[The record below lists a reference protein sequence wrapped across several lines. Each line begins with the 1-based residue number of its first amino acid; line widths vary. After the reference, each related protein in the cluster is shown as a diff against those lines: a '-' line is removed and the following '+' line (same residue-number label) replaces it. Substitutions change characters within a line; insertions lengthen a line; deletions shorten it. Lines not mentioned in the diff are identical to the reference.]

1 MRFARRGSGVFAR
14 CFEGSSHDA
23 FSVVRLPMK
32 IVHAIHDFLPRH
44 RAGSEI
50 YALEL
55 CRALARRHDVTILC
69 AEYDPSR
76 KNGSTSWRT
85 YDGLRVVEVVNNW
98 VFASLAKTYQSRTLN
113 RSFKRV
119 LTAIRPDVVHIHNLL
134 NLSMDL
140 PAVAKALGVSCVAT
154 LHDYT
159 LVCPSGGQRVHM
171 AEQHVCTEIDPE
183 RCARCFPQ
191 SHFYS
196 QMVASRIPE
205 AARRS
210 PTAVKL
216 TRVVQRLAPQL
227 FESLERRVKQ
237 LPVVTAR
244 DVIERLEKVREVFD
258 TIDLFIA
265 PSAALGAEYRRLGL
279 PAAKLR
285 VSDYGFARFDAAPRT
300 AGGRLR
306 IGFVGTL
313 VWHKG
318 PHVLLEAVQHLPAD
332 KFELK
337 LFGDPN
343 VFPDYVRTLRRLAHN
358 APVRFMG
365 GFDQSRM
372 PDVYAE
378 IDVLVVPSLWPE
390 NSPLVIHEAFMAG
403 VPVVG
408 SRQGGIPELVTHEKN
423 GLIYE
428 AYSAVDLRAAL
439 ERLIDQPDLLRR
451 FGRELPAVKSIEQDA
466 EEWEGVY
473 DSLVGHAARAGWARR

>member
-1 MRFARRGSGVFAR
+1 
-14 CFEGSSHDA
+14 
-23 FSVVRLPMK
+23 MK

-55 CRALARRHDVTILC
+55 CRELARRHDVTVLC

-76 KNGSTSWRT
+76 KNGSISHRV
-85 YDGLRVVEVVNNW
+85 YEGLPVVEVVNNW
-98 VFASLAKTYQSRTLN
+98 VFGSLGKTYRSRTLN

-119 LTAIRPDVVHIHNLL
+119 LTAIRPDVLHIHNLL

-140 PAVAKALGVSCVAT
+140 PAVAKALGISCVAT

-171 AEQHVCTEIDPE
+171 AEQHVCAEIDPE

-210 PTAVKL
+210 ATAVKL
-216 TRVVQRLAPQL
+216 TRVVQRVAPQL
-227 FESLERRVKQ
+227 LESLERRVKQ

-258 TIDLFIA
+258 TIDLFVA

-285 VSDYGFARFDAAPRT
+285 VSDYGFARFDSAPRT
-300 AGGRLR
+300 ASDKLR

-318 PHVLLEAVQHLPAD
+318 PHVLIDAVQDLPVE

-343 VFPDYVRTLRRLAHN
+343 VFPDYVQMLRQLARN

-365 GFDQSRM
+365 GFDESRTRE
-372 PDVYAE
+372 VYAGL
-378 IDVLVVPSLWPE
+378 DVLVVPSLWPE

-408 SRQGGIPELVTHEKN
+408 SRQGGIPELVTHEQN
-423 GLIYE
+423 GLVYE

-439 ERLIDQPDLLRR
+439 KRLIDQPDLLRR
-451 FGRELPAVKSIEQDA
+451 FARELPAVKSIQQDA
-466 EEWEGVY
+466 AEWESVY
-473 DSLVGHAARAGWARR
+473 DGLVGHPALAGAAFR